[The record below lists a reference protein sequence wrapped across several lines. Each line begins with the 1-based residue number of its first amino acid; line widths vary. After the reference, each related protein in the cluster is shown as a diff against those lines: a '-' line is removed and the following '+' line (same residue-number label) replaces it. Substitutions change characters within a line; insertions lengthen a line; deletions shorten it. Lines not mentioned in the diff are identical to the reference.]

1 MLEKA
6 RYEAFV
12 SLRLTGRVAVYFLCS
27 FAVGFAIVLAGQI
40 LLGFGSA
47 SGFASLVVGAVV
59 ALLVYRKL
67 YATLLYQGLQ
77 KYLAEHESNA

>member
-47 SGFASLVVGAVV
+47 LGFASLVVGAVV